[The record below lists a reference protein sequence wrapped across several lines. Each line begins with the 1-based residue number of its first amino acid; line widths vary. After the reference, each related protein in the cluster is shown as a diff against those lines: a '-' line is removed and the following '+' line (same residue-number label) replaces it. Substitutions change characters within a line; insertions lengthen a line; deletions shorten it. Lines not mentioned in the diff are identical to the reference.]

1 MVDLSKLTKWDAGK
15 LFDYAVL
22 PKNTQEKNIREGC
35 REAKAYNCAAFYSSS
50 PFWTPVVVE
59 ELGESDV
66 HIATGIGFPFGSVPS
81 AVKALETE
89 LAVKAG
95 CTCMDMVMNIGALKD
110 KKFEVVKQE
119 LIDFKKAASGQ
130 LTKVILEVCFLTDEE
145 IRVGCELIKETEHDY
160 AKSSS
165 GQFEGPTMEQV
176 LVMKKA
182 VENSAVKLKV
192 SGVKFP
198 RPQNAYA
205 FILAGAEL
213 IGTRSAPEIIN
224 ALDQMREIGLVP
236 KYSEK

>member
-1 MVDLSKLTKWDAGK
+1 MVDLSKMTKWDAGK
-15 LFDYAVL
+15 LFDYAIL
-22 PKNTQEKNIREGC
+22 PKNSQEKNIRDGC
-35 REAKAYNCAAFYSSS
+35 KEAKEYNCAAFYSSS
-50 PFWTPVVVE
+50 PFWTPIVVE
-59 ELGESDV
+59 ELKGTDV
-66 HIATGIGFPFGSVPS
+66 HIATGIGFPFGSSPS

-89 LAVKAG
+89 IAVKVG

-119 LIDFKKAASGQ
+119 LIDFKTASAGRV
-130 LTKVILEVCFLTDEE
+130 TKVILEVCFLTDEE
-145 IRVGCELIKETEHDY
+145 ITAACELIKEVGLNY
-160 AKSSS
+160 AKSST

-176 LVMKKA
+176 LLMKKA
-182 VENSAVKLKV
+182 VAGSEVKLKV

-224 ALDQMREIGLVP
+224 ALDQMRDIGLVP
-236 KYSEK
+236 EYRK